1 MFDMSDTLPAGYGE
15 HAMERQD
22 TNNPLAFPGN
32 VTNADR
38 VVMRTPPDASGGLV
52 QHSSPYGAPGTTYG
66 APIVFTDPNAPAYVY
81 SVDLATGSVTIL
93 KAPPGQR
100 TGTVLPG
107 ERRAAYD
114 AIMSLAKSQAQVQ
127 VQTGGGWQKAAEA
140 GAAFL
145 NAYTAQ
151 RYPGS
156 TGVPAGGGMPVVDP
170 NAQQTSLAPP
180 STGIPWWVWAAG
192 ATVIGVVVWQA
203 TKGGSR
209 VEDDE

>member
-1 MFDMSDTLPAGYGE
+1 MFDMTDTLPAGYGE

-66 APIVFTDPNAPAYVY
+66 APITFLDPNKPEYQY
-81 SVDLATGSVTIL
+81 TVDVATGMVRID
-93 KAPPGQR
+93 KAPGNR
-100 TGTVLPG
+100 GVGTLMRATNP
-107 ERRAAYD
+107 AAYD

-127 VQTGGGWQKAAEA
+127 TQTGGGWQKAAEA
-140 GAAFL
+140 GASFL

-156 TGVPAGGGMPVVDP
+156 TGVPAGAGMPLVDP

-180 STGIPWWVWAAG
+180 STGVPWWVWAAG
-192 ATVIGVVVWQA
+192 ATVIGLVVWQA
-203 TKGGSR
+203 TKGGSHA
-209 VEDDE
+209 EDDE

>member
-38 VVMRTPPDASGGLV
+38 VVMRTPADASGGLV
-52 QHSSPYGAPGTTYG
+52 QHTSPYGAPGTTYG
-66 APIVFTDPNAPAYVY
+66 APIVFTDPNRAEYVY
-81 SVDLATGSVTIL
+81 SVDIATGSVNIL

-127 VQTGGGWQKAAEA
+127 GQGQAGGGWQKAAEA
-140 GAAFL
+140 GARFL
-145 NAYTAQ
+145 DAYTAQ
-151 RYPGS
+151 RYGP
-156 TGVPAGGGMPVVDP
+156 PALPQQQQQP
-170 NAQQTSLAPP
+170 AAAQQTSLEPP
-180 STGIPWWVWAAG
+180 STGVPWWVWAAG